1 MPERDLLLSLPKET
15 LIDML
20 EDQAKNWLAHDGL
33 WFQAVERHF
42 GMEEAI
48 KLDKEA
54 WIIFTQ
60 IEAKRIMR
68 LHGIEPGGGLAAL
81 KKALQFRLYARINEQ
96 SLVEEGP
103 NSLRFEMNDCRVQSA
118 RKRKGLDDFP
128 CKPVGIAEY
137 AYFAHTIDPRIHTE
151 VICCPPDPHPEDYY
165 CAWQFTLEEDPI
177 PKENLP

>member
-54 WIIFTQ
+54 WTIFTQ

-68 LHGIEPGGGLAAL
+68 LHGIEPG
-81 KKALQFRLYARINEQ
+81 
-96 SLVEEGP
+96 
-103 NSLRFEMNDCRVQSA
+103 
-118 RKRKGLDDFP
+118 
-128 CKPVGIAEY
+128 
-137 AYFAHTIDPRIHTE
+137 
-151 VICCPPDPHPEDYY
+151 
-165 CAWQFTLEEDPI
+165 
-177 PKENLP
+177 